1 MTIRVSVVYSSQARH
16 TFEERVTLDDGA
28 SVLQALRASGV
39 LQRFPEIDLA
49 SAQVGIWNR
58 KASLNQSLQERDRVE
73 IYRPLAVDPKVAR
86 RERFRKQGARAAGLF
101 AKKRPDSTHGE

>member
-28 SVLQALRASGV
+28 SVLQAVQASGV
-39 LQRFPEIDLA
+39 LRRLPEIDLMQA
-49 SAQVGIWNR
+49 EVGIWGR
-58 KASLNQSLQERDRVE
+58 KADLNQPLRERDRVE

-101 AKKRPDSTHGE
+101 AKKRAGTRPGE

>member
-1 MTIRVSVVYSSQARH
+1 MTIRVSVVYSSKARH
-16 TFEERVTLDDGA
+16 THEEWVTLDDGA
-28 SVLQALRASGV
+28 SVLQAVQASGV

-49 SAQVGIWNR
+49 QAQVGIWSR
-58 KASLNQSLQERDRVE
+58 KASLGQSLREHDRIE

-101 AKKRPDSTHGE
+101 AKKYPGTRSGE